1 MKDYL
6 GSAIAEEEKELPYKS
21 LGLQRNPF
29 PGTPVPEDEPTFL
42 FARGTVAEEVA
53 KRIVRAI
60 RERDPQHFVVLGQYG
75 SGKSHIL
82 KYFKHEINARFFPE
96 GKSVAAYVN
105 HPGKNFQ
112 EFYRNLIEGL
122 SLDFFGSL
130 YRRFEDVEKQDSNG
144 QRRPELLNVLK
155 AAAADTDSRFTAWQW
170 LQGNR
175 QGRLDLE
182 KLGIGYS
189 NHDADRQLE
198 TLASL
203 LTVFNQTG
211 PSSLVIF
218 LDEFEELTTLRSDF
232 QTTYLNHLR
241 RLIDISKNQVLL
253 VVSATPEGFD
263 VIRTGGHALVRRLA
277 VTQYV
282 LEPLTPD
289 ETWDLIRGYLELAS
303 TSPGAAASIIDRG
316 SSDEIQRIME
326 GRVSEIVRAC
336 HDLIES
342 ARSRKLAKID
352 PVSVRQLIPGSER
365 PGA

>member
-1 MKDYL
+1 
-6 GSAIAEEEKELPYKS
+6 
-21 LGLQRNPF
+21 
-29 PGTPVPEDEPTFL
+29 
-42 FARGTVAEEVA
+42 
-53 KRIVRAI
+53 
-60 RERDPQHFVVLGQYG
+60 
-75 SGKSHIL
+75 
-82 KYFKHEINARFFPE
+82 
-96 GKSVAAYVN
+96 
-105 HPGKNFQ
+105 
-112 EFYRNLIEGL
+112 
-122 SLDFFGSL
+122 
-130 YRRFEDVEKQDSNG
+130 

-263 VIRTGGHALVRRLA
+263 VIRMGGHALVRRLA

-282 LEPLTPD
+282 LEPLTSD
-289 ETWDLIRGYLELAS
+289 ATWDLIEGYVKLAA
-303 TSPGAAASIIDRG
+303 TDAEHPPSIIDRD
-316 SSDEIQRIME
+316 SSDEIQKVTK
-326 GRVSEIVRAC
+326 GRVSEILRLC
-336 HDLIES
+336 HDLIE
-342 ARSRKLAKID
+342 K
-352 PVSVRQLIPGSER
+352 
-365 PGA
+365 